1 MIKNNLFAEEY
12 KAPELDIVLVNA
24 EFGVVVSSEEGDI
37 DSAPSWD
44 YGEF

>member
-12 KAPELDIVLVNA
+12 TAPELDIVLVNA
-24 EFGVVVSSEEGDI
+24 EFGVDVSSEYGDI
-37 DSAPSWD
+37 DKAPSWD

>member
-1 MIKNNLFAEEY
+1 MIKNYLFAEEY
-12 KAPELDIVLVNA
+12 TAPELDIVLVNA
-24 EFGVVVSSEEGDI
+24 EFGVEISSEDGDI